1 MPASEAERLH
11 AASVINSDRKRTFF
25 YPRYGWQDDIF
36 TIFSF
41 SNLIYSLVTPIRK
54 CVFRTNGGRR
64 YNSLDS
70 DIFCQFSQLF
80 PIFIYF
86 DIEIVAEYCVR
97 TFNKENCVCQPNIF
111 LVNCNSIVQAKLL
124 SMTYWYSERCK
135 ISLQCFNPE
144 NIVKIWCI
152 FLFKKIM
159 KTCPPYHMIYI
170 ISTSIEHIFILHK

>member
-1 MPASEAERLH
+1 MPATEAERLH
-11 AASVINSDRKRTFF
+11 AASVITSDRKKTFF
-25 YPRYGWQDDIF
+25 YPRYGWQDDTF

-64 YNSLDS
+64 YNSPDS

-124 SMTYWYSERCK
+124 SMTYWYYSERCK

-144 NIVKIWCI
+144 NVVKIWCI

-159 KTCPPYHMIYI
+159 ITCPRVQHTI
-170 ISTSIEHIFILHK
+170 